1 MPSWSITSKREA
13 RPLLQNWAWP
23 PCRPKK
29 RCFTK
34 LESPGQ
40 VPADEVRAR
49 VWQKAA
55 VRVFWNGVSNGGEDK
70 GKPSAVGHGGRLCQ
84 ERRQDTWIG
93 RLDVKMELIGHQNYK
108 AYRTFL
114 KWRKQWAEMRG
125 NGCVDAQLFGKA
137 LNLQR
142 QLRKIDIQHKLS
154 GDIDCTDI
162 TT

>member
-1 MPSWSITSKREA
+1 MKFERAYGKKLPYAYFGTGYQTEEKTKES
-13 RPLLQNWAWP
+13 LLQWVMAGDSV
-23 PCRPKK
+23 KSVAK
-29 RCFTK
+29 T
-34 LESPGQ
+34 LGL
-40 VPADEVRAR
+40 
-49 VWQKAA
+49 
-55 VRVFWNGVSNGGEDK
+55 
-70 GKPSAVGHGGRLCQ
+70 VGL
-84 ERRQDTWIG
+84 TS
-93 RLDVKMELIGHQNYK
+93 KMELIGHQNYK

>member
-1 MPSWSITSKREA
+1 MKFERAYGKKLPYAYFGTGYQTEEKTKES
-13 RPLLQNWAWP
+13 LLQWVMAGDSV
-23 PCRPKK
+23 KSVAK
-29 RCFTK
+29 T
-34 LESPGQ
+34 LGL
-40 VPADEVRAR
+40 
-49 VWQKAA
+49 
-55 VRVFWNGVSNGGEDK
+55 
-70 GKPSAVGHGGRLCQ
+70 VGL
-84 ERRQDTWIG
+84 TS
-93 RLDVKMELIGHQNYK
+93 KMELIGHQNYK

-162 TT
+162 TTYLK